1 MNLEETKAKAE
12 KLRKDAERISEEAKL
27 CADLDEATEMHEEAF
42 AALYEAAELQK
53 RIEAYEKARQEFAWS
68 IRTSR
73 LCAAAVRTHLKPE
86 TSKEEAERTTKAE
99 ALEYVEAARK
109 HCAKWLKTE
118 RQWETSTRPSR
129 SGERSRG
136 GHGRRTDEAGK
147 RIAGMKRRK
156 TKWKNAKRRPT
167 NT

>member
-118 RQWETSTRPSR
+118 RQW
-129 SGERSRG
+129 GNL
-136 GHGRRTDEAGK
+136 DEGQAEAAK
-147 RIAGMKRRK
+147 EAVEDMAEEL
-156 TKWKNAKRRPT
+156 TKQANELPE
-167 NT
+167 